1 MLHAAQTDVN
11 YFSENSFPSKTMIS
25 LPLL

>member
-11 YFSENSFPSKTMIS
+11 YFSENCFPSKTMIS